1 MMRFNCIP
9 TEMALLSLFAVLS
22 ASVLSLCDA
31 LSVQPRQSSSQYTYV
46 DLSVNNGAS
55 VHRASGVL
63 YGVPD
68 VQGQIPSSFYTGMGF
83 NYLSAGGAQDPAATG
98 WIYGGYTTRIL
109 EVISNYKTARTYG
122 AQFILKMSDIWG
134 ADGTQATTAIWPG
147 DNGSYTEFD
156 RFLAQLVSDLK
167 ANSMTTNIKILIWNE
182 PDLGT
187 VFWYPGQAR
196 YLAMWSHAV
205 TYLRTNLP
213 GVPIAGPAFANSP
226 VSTNTWWTAFLAQ
239 VKADGTAPDV
249 YTWHHE
255 GDITSTLDDL
265 QTTQPNMVAMLNSY
279 GLTVGEFI
287 IDEYG
292 TSAEQVPS
300 GAAWWISRLER
311 YNMSGMRGNWASG
324 AQLHDFL
331 AGLLGKTDVDS
342 ATGTGYFANGEWN
355 VYNYYATTMTG
366 YRVKTTGSTDRL
378 MDCYAVVGTNVVRIL
393 VGGRVITG
401 TYELVIEN
409 LSSLGL
415 ATSGTI
421 TVHTYQFAYAGVYVA
436 SPVTDLGTYAHTY
449 TGNTL
454 SLPIYQTSTTTTW
467 AFEFPF

>member
-1 MMRFNCIP
+1 
-9 TEMALLSLFAVLS
+9 
-22 ASVLSLCDA
+22 
-31 LSVQPRQSSSQYTYV
+31 
-46 DLSVNNGAS
+46 
-55 VHRASGVL
+55 
-63 YGVPD
+63 
-68 VQGQIPSSFYTGMGF
+68 MGF

-342 ATGTGYFANGEWN
+342 ATGTGYFANG
-355 VYNYYATTMTG
+355 
-366 YRVKTTGSTDRL
+366 
-378 MDCYAVVGTNVVRIL
+378 
-393 VGGRVITG
+393 G